1 MKMPSVVRNIVES
14 FFKKKKPGSG
24 FQTGDFSLRGVPG
37 EQGLYS
43 QTKNG
48 KLSKIRQI
56 FREKKRKKNEGYGRP
71 VTKTKFL
78 KRCITPV
85 FFIVVAGAFF
95 FYGGG
100 ARLEKRLDSISFFQ
114 VSEVIITGCR
124 VTSSDQL
131 RELAGIVLYQTNMMG
146 LNIAHI
152 ERDLQKN
159 SWVFRAT
166 VKRNWPSTVEIEIGE
181 HVPVALLHSTEAEPD
196 QLYYV
201 DKKGISFMPVPVG
214 ANLDFPVITGLTEMK
229 GLERQEKALTET
241 LLFLQKVGRNDPH
254 LPAQS
259 VSEIYVNPEGELVVY
274 LVEYPF
280 PIFFGNG
287 DTRKKYQK
295 LIRVLQALYKKER
308 GEEIISSVEYI
319 RMDYFNNKVLVAQ
332 SGSG

>member
-1 MKMPSVVRNIVES
+1 MKILSIVRNIVES
-14 FFKKKKPGSG
+14 FFRKKKPGLG

-43 QTKNG
+43 QRKNG
-48 KLSKIRQI
+48 KFSRIRHI
-56 FREKKRKKNEGYGRP
+56 FREKKRKKNEGYSRP
-71 VTKTKFL
+71 VTKTRL
-78 KRCITPV
+78 MKRCMTPV
-85 FFIVVAGAFF
+85 FFIAVAGAFF

-100 ARLEKRLDSISFFQ
+100 ARLEKKLDSISFFQ
-114 VSEVIITGCR
+114 VNEVIISGCR
-124 VTSSDQL
+124 VTSGDQL

-146 LNIAHI
+146 LDTAQI

-159 SWVFRAT
+159 PWVFRAT

-181 HVPVALLHSTEAEPD
+181 HVPVALLHSTDTEPD

-214 ANLDFPVITGLTEMK
+214 ANIDFPVITGLTTIESVELK
-229 GLERQEKALTET
+229 DKALTEI
-241 LLFLQKVGRNDPH
+241 LLFLQKVGINDPH
-254 LPAQS
+254 LPTQS

-295 LIRVLQALYKKER
+295 LIRVLRALYKKER